1 MNISEIGPALGAGFA
16 FWRRAFPRV
25 WGALLLLTVIS
36 LAGVAEA
43 ANGVSAGWVLLT
55 SVAELAATVVACGAL
70 FRLALS
76 SESDRASPPGPVG
89 LQWTRVEWRIAGAY
103 ALTFFLILLI
113 ALAVVFVIL
122 LLIAILYIGMG
133 AGAVPAKGFLAS
145 PAGQATLWLGATGG
159 LLLLWVLV
167 RLSLSVPATVDRGTV
182 QVFSTWPLTR
192 GRTLALLAIAILLG
206 MPIFLRLGL
215 PMLIPDGI
223 AQILDDGAA
232 SVALRCLAC
241 LLGGLVQ
248 LPILAGALSFIY
260 RRAAGTEVAT

>member
-1 MNISEIGPALGAGFA
+1 M
-16 FWRRAFPRV
+16 
-25 WGALLLLTVIS
+25 
-36 LAGVAEA
+36 
-43 ANGVSAGWVLLT
+43 
-55 SVAELAATVVACGAL
+55 ATVRDQDKDELVAFYHGARRIATTASKRWGRQEVAIL
-70 FRLALS
+70 VLS
-76 SESDRASPPGPVG
+76 AITAGSLVG
-89 LQWTRVEWRIAGAY
+89 LLSE
-103 ALTFFLILLI
+103 LL
-113 ALAVVFVIL
+113 
-122 LLIAILYIGMG
+122 
-133 AGAVPAKGFLAS
+133 PK
-145 PAGQATLWLGATGG
+145 ATLWLGAAGG

-223 AQILDDGAA
+223 AQILGDGAA

-260 RRAAGTEVAT
+260 RRAAGSELAT